1 MNKTRK
7 TSNAVRILHHRYV
20 GEDVQRKASLEQE
33 RVNAGVA
40 RTIYE
45 LRGQA
50 GLSQKELAERVDTT
64 QSVISRLEDADY
76 EGHSLSMLNRI
87 AKALNQQVQVVMR
100 PQKASG
106 EGRHGLVGTLAPK
119 AAAGRTACAAV
130 KPGDIETARKRI
142 GLSREAFARTFGLSP
157 AALRQWENGQREP
170 TGAARIL
177 LTIISREPE
186 AALRAV
192 R

>member
-1 MNKTRK
+1 MNNTRK
-7 TSNAVRILHHRYV
+7 TTNGVRILHHRYV
-20 GEDVQRKASLEQE
+20 GEDVQRKASLARE
-33 RVNAGVA
+33 RVNAEVA

-45 LRGQA
+45 LREQA
-50 GLSQKELAERVDTT
+50 GLSQKELADRVDTT

-87 AKALNQQVQVVMR
+87 AKALNQQVQVVVR
-100 PQKASG
+100 PRRPG
-106 EGRHGLVGTLAPK
+106 EATRHGLEGALAHK
-119 AAAGRTACAAV
+119 SAAGRTGRVAV
-130 KPGDIETARKRI
+130 KPADIKTARKRV
-142 GLSREAFARTFGLSP
+142 GLSREAFARAFGVSP
-157 AALRQWENGQREP
+157 AALRQWENGEREP

-186 AALRAV
+186 AALRAL

>member
-1 MNKTRK
+1 MNNTRK
-7 TSNAVRILHHRYV
+7 TSDAVRILHRRYV
-20 GEDVQRKASLEQE
+20 GKDVQRKASLEQE
-33 RVNAGVA
+33 RVNAEVA

-45 LRGQA
+45 LREQA
-50 GLSQKELAERVDTT
+50 GLSQEELADRVETT

-76 EGHSLSMLNRI
+76 DGHSLSMLNRI

-100 PQKASG
+100 PKQVVEEAMPG
-106 EGRHGLVGTLAPK
+106 LEGAVPY
-119 AAAGRTACAAV
+119 GRRTVRVAV
-130 KPGDIETARKRI
+130 KPADIKTARKRV

-157 AALRQWENGQREP
+157 VALREWESGEREP

-186 AALRAV
+186 AALRAI